1 MFVCLCVVCVS
12 KWDSK
17 GKGLY
22 TDMFGVCVCACVCV
36 VSVRVLCA
44 TVVCAA
50 SFLWLCMF
58 HLMWECVCEW

>member
-22 TDMFGVCVCACVCV
+22 TDMFGVCVCVRVCV
-36 VSVRVLCA
+36 LYLYPFCVQLLSVQQVFYGCA
-44 TVVCAA
+44 CFT
-50 SFLWLCMF
+50 
-58 HLMWECVCEW
+58 